1 MAERTGKGRQPRAPM
16 SAARAV
22 TILEQLEARRIGV
35 WLEGGWGI
43 DALLERETREHDD
56 LDVIVPLDQ
65 AEEIESALRELGHQ
79 AKRGGAPTSFE
90 LVDDHGHQVD
100 VHPVAFQPNG
110 DGVYRMESGEDWT
123 YPAAAFAGTGRIAGR
138 RVKCLTPD
146 IALVCHSTGY
156 ALDATHQR
164 DVEALSERFGLP
176 LPPFE
181 TA

>member
-1 MAERTGKGRQPRAPM
+1 MAERTGKGREPREPM

-22 TILEQLEARRIGV
+22 MILEQLEARGIGV

-65 AEEIESALRELGHQ
+65 AEEIESALRELGHRT
-79 AKRGGAPTSFE
+79 KRGGAPTSFE
-90 LVDDHGHQVD
+90 LVDEHGHQVD
-100 VHPVAFQPNG
+100 VHPVAFQANG

-123 YPAAAFAGTGRIAGR
+123 YRAAAFAGRGRIAGR
-138 RVKCLTPD
+138 PVRCLTSD

-156 ALDATHQR
+156 ALDATHRR
-164 DVEALSERFGLP
+164 DVEALCERFSLP
-176 LPPFE
+176 LPQFE